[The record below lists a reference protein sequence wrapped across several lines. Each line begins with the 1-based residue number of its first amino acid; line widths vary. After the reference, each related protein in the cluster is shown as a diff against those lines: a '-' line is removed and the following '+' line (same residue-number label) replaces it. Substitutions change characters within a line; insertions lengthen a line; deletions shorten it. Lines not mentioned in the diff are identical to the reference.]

1 MESLAMV
8 TNKAIFKI
16 HRRSAAV
23 LSKQSLSSGCQNQG
37 CESIPRIVG
46 QNITT
51 LVMINSHT
59 AK

>member
-1 MESLAMV
+1 MV
-8 TNKAIFKI
+8 ANKAIFKI
-16 HRRSAAV
+16 HRSSAAV